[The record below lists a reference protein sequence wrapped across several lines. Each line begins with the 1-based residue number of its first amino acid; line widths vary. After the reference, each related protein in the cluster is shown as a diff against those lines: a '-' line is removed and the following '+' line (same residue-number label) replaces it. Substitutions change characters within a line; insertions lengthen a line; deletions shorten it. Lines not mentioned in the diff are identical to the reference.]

1 MTNLLQSERNPWLSL
16 LIIVLLAFGTAIIA
30 PLIYSYL
37 VGFIVGTDY
46 KSMMSAF
53 SSPNLFPEL
62 KTPLLIV
69 QLLTSFTSFV
79 LVPLYFVKRYEAGQ
93 YNKYVQFDNL
103 KPIAFVTTTALVMA
117 FMIVNSVF
125 IEWNMNVEFPE
136 SIAALAR
143 EMEDKGKVL
152 TEYFTDFHSI
162 PYFLLSLLVIAVVP
176 AIGEELLF
184 RGVIQ
189 RQIHRITR
197 NPHLAIW
204 LAAIF
209 FSAFHF
215 QFFGFVPRMFLGAL
229 FGYLF
234 IYSGN
239 LIYPIL
245 AHFVNNGF
253 TLTMLFLHQRGLVSF
268 DIENTET
275 VPLESVLIFTIIGA
289 GLFAIFYR
297 QMNIQ
302 VQSINE

>member
-1 MTNLLQSERNPWLSL
+1 MANLLQSERNPWLSL
-16 LIIVLLAFGTAIIA
+16 LIIVLLAFGTAIIS

-37 VGFIVGTDY
+37 VGFIVGADF
-46 KSMMSAF
+46 KSMTSAF

-79 LVPLYFVKRYEAGQ
+79 LVPLYFVKRYEDGQ

-136 SIAALAR
+136 SIAAMAR

-189 RQIHRITR
+189 RQIHRITG

-215 QFFGFVPRMFLGAL
+215 QFFGFVPRMLLGAL

-234 IYSGN
+234 VYSGN
-239 LIYPIL
+239 LIYPVL

-253 TLTMLFLHQRGLVSF
+253 TLTMLFLHQRDLVSF

-275 VPLESVLIFTIIGA
+275 VPLESVIIFTIIGA

-302 VQSINE
+302 VRSTNE

>member
-1 MTNLLQSERNPWLSL
+1 MANSLQSERNPWLSL
-16 LIIVLLAFGTAIIA
+16 LTIVLLAFGTAIIS
-30 PLIYSYL
+30 PLMYSYL
-37 VGFIVGTDY
+37 VGFLIGADY
-46 KSMMSAF
+46 NTMMMAF
-53 SSPNLFPEL
+53 GSPNQYPEL

-69 QLLTSFTSFV
+69 QFLTSFTSFV
-79 LVPLYFVKRYEAGQ
+79 LVPLFFVKRYEAGQ
-93 YNKYVQFDNL
+93 YNKYVQLANL
-103 KPIAFVTTTALVMA
+103 KPIALITTAALVLA

-136 SIAALAR
+136 SIAAIAR

-162 PYFLLSLLVIAVVP
+162 PYFLLSLLIIAVVP
-176 AIGEELLF
+176 AVGEELLF

-189 RQIHRITR
+189 RQIHRITG
-197 NPHLAIW
+197 NPHAAIW

-215 QFFGFVPRMFLGAL
+215 QFFGFVPRMLLGAL

-268 DIENTET
+268 DIESTET
-275 VPLESVLIFTIIGA
+275 VPLESVLIFAIIGV
-289 GLFAIFYR
+289 GLFTIFYK
-297 QMNIQ
+297 QMNTPMR
-302 VQSINE
+302 STNE

>member
-1 MTNLLQSERNPWLSL
+1 MANSLQSERNPWQSL
-16 LIIVLLAFGTAIIA
+16 LIIVLLAFGTAIIS

-37 VGFIVGTDY
+37 VGLAIGVDNT
-46 KSMMSAF
+46 SMMSAF
-53 SSPNLFPEL
+53 SLPNQYPAL

-69 QLLTSFTSFV
+69 QLLTSVTSFV
-79 LVPLYFVKRYEAGQ
+79 LVPLYFIKRYEAGQ

-103 KPIAFVTTTALVMA
+103 NPIAFVSTIALVMA

-136 SIAALAR
+136 GIAAMAR

-197 NPHLAIW
+197 NSHLAIW

-209 FSAFHF
+209 FSAFLF
-215 QFFGFVPRMFLGAL
+215 QFFGFVPRMLLGAL

-234 IYSGN
+234 VYSGN
-239 LIYPIL
+239 LVYPIL

-253 TLTMLFLHQRGLVSF
+253 TLTMLFLHQRDLVSF
-268 DIENTET
+268 DIENTES

-289 GLFAIFYR
+289 GLFAIFYK

-302 VQSINE
+302 VRSTNE